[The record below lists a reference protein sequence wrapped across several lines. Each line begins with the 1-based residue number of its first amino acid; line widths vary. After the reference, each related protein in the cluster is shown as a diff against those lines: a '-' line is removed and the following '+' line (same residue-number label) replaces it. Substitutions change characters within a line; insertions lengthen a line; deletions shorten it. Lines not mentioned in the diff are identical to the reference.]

1 MLDVADRIT
10 AVSPAPELS
19 VVAATAAIALV
30 VAWPRSRW
38 LQMINVLGTLTHEF
52 GHAAAAVLS
61 GGGVQHIQLT
71 GSKSG
76 HTRHVPSGRFAHALT
91 AFAGYCFPPL
101 LGLGAAQLL
110 ADGYAAWVLTGGF
123 ALCLLVLFAARGTRT
138 VITVL
143 LIGVLFAVVVLFA
156 WSWLVVALAYLV
168 AWLLIATGFEGVL
181 MDVLVPRM
189 RSRAMKRDDADTL
202 AELTRVPA
210 FVWGLGWLVLAS
222 WCTWQ
227 GAIRLWP

>member
-1 MLDVADRIT
+1 MLDVAARIT
-10 AVSPAPELS
+10 AVSPAPEVP

-52 GHAAAAVLS
+52 GHAALAVLS

-76 HTRHVPSGRFAHALT
+76 HTRHVPSGGFAHALT

-110 ADGYAAWVLTGGF
+110 ATGHAAWALTGGF
-123 ALCLLVLFAARGTRT
+123 ALCLLVLAAAQGTRT
-138 VITVL
+138 VVTVL
-143 LIGVLFAVVVLFA
+143 LIGALFAIVVLFA
-156 WSWLVVALAYLV
+156 WSWLIVALAYLV

-181 MDVLVPRM
+181 MDVLVPRIL
-189 RSRAMKRDDADTL
+189 SRAMKRDDADTL
-202 AELTRVPA
+202 AGLTRVPA
-210 FVWGLGWLVLAS
+210 FVWGLAWLALAG